1 MSRFTM
7 LPRPLLFVLAVAF
20 SLSLVAWSFVWMY
33 YARWQSAVEP
43 SGLLLHE
50 PVTEAAAEVY
60 SVAVESSAA
69 KAGLRQ
75 GDRLLAVNGRAL
87 QTLGPYFDE
96 VVQGRPGD
104 VVTFRVE
111 RAGQAAAFDILYELR
126 AAPMPA
132 SPPTR
137 AERIAAELAASFPL
151 LFLVVGIGVLFQRLQ
166 DGAAWLLA
174 ILFACFICG
183 PGFQDVV
190 PQLPAHLRNVWLSY
204 GIVFAYLGP
213 AVFLCFYATFPA
225 GSPLDQRLPWLKWV
239 AIAAGTLFTLPCAAA
254 AFGTGSSLPFY
265 VRSGTM
271 SNATFRILHDVNLF
285 GWVALGFVALA
296 SSAFGQAGRHAQRK
310 VRVLLAGTAI
320 GLGPQILLVFLQ
332 GISAHPALRSFW
344 VIVPTYAALMLVP
357 LSMAYAVVKHR
368 VLEIPALLKASV
380 RYVVVRRSFDMV
392 MVIALLIVVSQLNVW
407 AQALDFGWR
416 AGHRLAG
423 QSAAGAEAQVATIVF
438 IFGLAAGAVLAS
450 TQRRVRQHYIQRI
463 DRAFFRSVYDSR
475 QILEEL
481 AQSIPAAGNRGE
493 LAGLIERQILE
504 ALHPESLAIYL
515 AAESGSLRL
524 ERFTPGPVPATM
536 ERLTT
541 DAPVLHELARR
552 GRPWELPPPETP
564 LPNLPQMALLRAHLE
579 QTERRAH
586 RDALAQLAPLE
597 PECLVPILG
606 REIGLTGLVVLGARL
621 SEEPYSDED
630 EQLLA
635 TVARQTGVALENIRL
650 AEEMAAN
657 LEAEVKQKN
666 EMAIAREVQAKLFP
680 QRKPP
685 LETLDYAGSCDQARV
700 IGGDYYDFLDLG
712 KGRAGL
718 VLADISGKGI
728 FAALLMANLQA
739 NLRSQYALALEDLGG
754 LMRSVNRL
762 FVESVSSGL
771 YATLFIADYAD
782 QGRRLR
788 YVNCGHNPPLVVR
801 AGGGHDRL
809 EPTATVVGLIPE
821 WDCTVGET
829 TMAPGDILV
838 VYSDGVTEASSDEGV
853 FFGEERLLETTRAHA
868 ALPAEELMRAINR
881 TVHAFSGKEQEDDL
895 TLLVA
900 RAR

>member
-7 LPRPLLFVLAVAF
+7 LPRPLLLALALVF
-20 SLSLVAWSFVWMY
+20 SLSLTAWSFVWMY
-33 YARWQSAVEP
+33 YARWQPAVEP
-43 SGLLLHE
+43 FGLWLEE
-50 PVTEAAAEVY
+50 PAAEA
-60 SVAVESSAA
+60 VAGVLRVALSSPAE
-69 KAGLRQ
+69 KAGFAK
-75 GDRLLAVNGRAL
+75 GDRIAAVNGRRME
-87 QTLGPYFDE
+87 TLAPYYE
-96 VVQGRPGD
+96 AVSQGTPGAT
-104 VVTFRVE
+104 VTFSVE
-111 RAGQAAAFDILYELR
+111 RAGHAEPLTIAAVLNEPPLR
-126 AAPMPA
+126 
-132 SPPTR
+132 SEPTR
-137 AERIAAELAASFPL
+137 AERLAAELAGSYPL
-151 LFLVVGIGVLFQRLQ
+151 LFLVVGIGVLFQRLR

-183 PGFQDVV
+183 PGFQDVL
-190 PQLPAHLRNVWLSY
+190 PQLPAHIRNVWLAY

-213 AVFLCFYATFPA
+213 AVFLCFFTTFPA
-225 GSPLDQRLPWLKWV
+225 ASPLDRRMPWLKWV
-239 AIAAGTLFTLPCAAA
+239 AMAAGTLFTLPCAAA
-254 AFGTGSSLPFY
+254 AFGTGSYIPSY
-265 VRSGTM
+265 VRSGAVSRAAFQTV
-271 SNATFRILHDVNLF
+271 HDVNLF
-285 GWVALGFVALA
+285 LWVALGYVALA
-296 SSAFGQAGRHAQRK
+296 ANAFGKANRHAQRK
-310 VRVLLAGTAI
+310 VRVLLWGTAL
-320 GLGPQILLVFLQ
+320 GLGPEILLAFLQ
-332 GISAHPALRSFW
+332 VFTPSPVWRSFW
-344 VIVPTYAALMLVP
+344 VTVPSYALLMVVP
-357 LSMAYAVVKHR
+357 LTMAYAVVKHR
-368 VLEIPALLKASV
+368 VLEMPLLVKRSV
-380 RYVVVRRSFDMV
+380 RYMIVRRGLDVLLLLLAFAWVDVATGASEGFVAALWEPGSPMAGRPVDLRWPTIFGMV
-392 MVIALLIVVSQLNVW
+392 FGALLVV
-407 AQALDFGWR
+407 
-416 AGHRLAG
+416 GHRRLSRG
-423 QSAAGAEAQVATIVF
+423 V
-438 IFGLAAGAVLAS
+438 
-450 TQRRVRQHYIQRI
+450 TQRL

-475 QILEEL
+475 QILQDL
-481 AQSIPAAGNRGE
+481 AERIPAAGNRGE
-493 LAGLIERQILE
+493 LAALIERQILE

-515 AAESGSLRL
+515 AAEAGHLRL

-579 QTERRAH
+579 QAESRAH
-586 RDALAQLAPLE
+586 RDALGQLAPLA

-606 REIGLTGLVVLGARL
+606 RERGLTGLVVLGARL

-635 TVARQTGVALENIRL
+635 TVARQAGVALENIRL
-650 AEEMAAN
+650 AEEMAAK
-657 LEAEVKQKN
+657 LESEMKQKN
-666 EMAIAREVQAKLFP
+666 EMSIAREVQAKLFP

-685 LETLDYAGSCDQARV
+685 LATLDYAGSCDQARV

-771 YATLFIADYAD
+771 YATMFIADYTD

-829 TMAPGDILV
+829 TLAPGDILV
-838 VYSDGVTEASSDEGV
+838 VYSDGVTEASSDDGV